1 MNAARKDECISLL
14 KVRLMNRRLS
24 RYSLSVAMLL
34 LSALFSGCFENYGL
48 LKHNHEVTRA
58 FQTYQVE
65 PDYKYYYYG
74 RTNMPYAIVGLDRAY
89 HMRSRVWREVD
100 HDSEQFEKMIFWVW
114 DDVRVPFYLSGA
126 NITDPNGKKVGIW
139 YSGIWYAAVRFDK
152 NNRIVIMPDTP
163 FLRGPSR

>member
-1 MNAARKDECISLL
+1 MKKRYLRYCFIVAILL
-14 KVRLMNRRLS
+14 ASYLIL
-24 RYSLSVAMLL
+24 
-34 LSALFSGCFENYGL
+34 GCFENYGR
-48 LKHNHEVTRA
+48 LKHNEEVTRA

-100 HDSEQFEKMIFWVW
+100 HDTEQFQKMIFWVW
-114 DDVRVPFYLSGA
+114 DDYRVPFYLSGA
-126 NITDPNGKKVGIW
+126 HITDPNGHKVGIW
-139 YSGIWYAAVRFDK
+139 YSGIWYAAVRFEE

-163 FLRGPSR
+163 FLRGPAK